1 MAEADTIDNVKI
13 VAYGIILAVIVFFFV
28 ILAVVIVPSYERKFE
43 ETKVD
48 EGYRAELAK
57 TRTPNEARTNGYKW
71 IDKSKGKVQIDIERA
86 KILVLKE
93 LAEPA
98 PVEPEPDTQ

>member
-1 MAEADTIDNVKI
+1 MAEPDTLDNVKI
-13 VAYGIILAVIVFFFV
+13 AAYGIILSVIIFFFV
-28 ILAVVIVPSYERKFE
+28 ILAVVIVPSYEQKFQE
-43 ETKVD
+43 VKVH

-57 TRTPNEARTNGYKW
+57 TRAPNEARTNGYKW

-86 KILVLKE
+86 KQLVLRE

-98 PVEPEPDTQ
+98 PAEPTPDTE